1 MGKREKIIQKRKG
14 KTDKVG
20 GGCLFLRIK
29 LVFELVIVVW
39 VNFLWFLK
47 GKSKK
52 RREKKKKEKKGIQK
66 RKGKTEKGGGGCQPF
81 PKKLYGVQRSRTSS

>member
-1 MGKREKIIQKRKG
+1 MRF
-14 KTDKVG
+14 
-20 GGCLFLRIK
+20 FLRIK

-52 RREKKKKEKKGIQK
+52 RREKKKKREKRNTKEK
-66 RKGKTEKGGGGCQPF
+66 RKNRKGGGRVPTL
-81 PKKLYGVQRSRTSS
+81 PKKILRGPALAHF